1 MRWVVCAVAWVVCLA
16 AALWAAAETKLG
28 RILVQLSPNH
38 GIHLGDVLAVVLGV
52 SVAALVTLVA
62 WITRPPRG
70 AAAAAPTGDG
80 GDRASPPAARVG
92 RDPS

>member
-1 MRWVVCAVAWVVCLA
+1 MRWVVCAVTWVVCLA

-38 GIHLGDVLAVVLGV
+38 GIHLGDVLAVVLGA
-52 SVAALVTLVA
+52 SLAALVTLVA
-62 WITRPPRG
+62 WITRPPRR
-70 AAAAAPTGDG
+70 ATVTAPAVDE
-80 GDRASPPAARVG
+80 GDRAAQLAAPVG